1 MKRAV
6 EESLSATSAGA
17 ATIDTLTTGH
27 QLLFYNSGFS
37 FE

>member
-6 EESLSATSAGA
+6 EETLSATSAG
-17 ATIDTLTTGH
+17 TVMIYTLTTGH
-27 QLLFYNSGFS
+27 QLLFYGSGLS